1 MSQFGGYEDHAFL
14 AELYD
19 LIPGYA
25 KRADLQFYLDQGRA
39 AEGPILELGCG
50 TGRVLI
56 PMARQGCT
64 ITGLDL
70 SPYML
75 AKCRQKL
82 DSEPSEVQG
91 RVNLV
96 QSSMTDFDLGR
107 AVRSGNY
114 PFSPIPA
121 PDYRA
126 VPTRLLALYPP
137 ALAAGRVA
145 GV

>member
-1 MSQFGGYEDHAFL
+1 MPFL

-25 KRADLQFYLDQGRA
+25 KRADLQFSLDQGRA

-75 AKCRQKL
+75 AKCREKL
-82 DSEPSEVQG
+82 ESEPPEVQG

-96 QSSMTDFDLGR
+96 QASMTDFDLGQQ
-107 AVRSGNY
+107 Y
-114 PFSPIPA
+114 
-121 PDYRA
+121 
-126 VPTRLLALYPP
+126 
-137 ALAAGRVA
+137 ALATIPFAHSST
-145 GV
+145 